1 MKPWMQKLAR
11 FLMGRNGPDS
21 LYTAILVVELIL
33 MVVNLFVG
41 SWILNL
47 LIWALLFWGIF
58 RVFSRNLPARR
69 RENEIWLKI
78 WKKITFGKGPVRGSN
93 PFGRQGGY
101 GSYGGYG
108 GYGGY
113 GQGYTPPPPPQ
124 KKKKLKT
131 DRDHCFRIC
140 PQCRAN
146 IRLPKKRGKH
156 TVVCPRCK
164 CRFEVS
170 I

>member
-1 MKPWMQKLAR
+1 MKPWMEKLAR

-21 LYTAILVVELIL
+21 LYTAILVTELVL
-33 MVVNLFVG
+33 MVINLFLG
-41 SWILNL
+41 SWILSL

-58 RVFSRNLPARR
+58 RVFSRNLPARQ
-69 RENEIWLKI
+69 RENRIWLKI
-78 WKKITFGKGPVRGSN
+78 WRKITFGKGPVRN
-93 PFGRQGGY
+93 HNAY
-101 GSYGGYG
+101 GSYGSY

-113 GQGYTPPPPPQ
+113 GQSYSPPP

-146 IRLPKKRGKH
+146 IRLPKKRGHH

-164 CRFEVS
+164 CRFEVK

>member
-1 MKPWMQKLAR
+1 MKPWMQKLAH

-21 LYTAILVVELIL
+21 LYTAILITELIL
-33 MVVNLFVG
+33 MVVNLFLG

-69 RENEIWLKI
+69 RENEIWVKI
-78 WKKITFGKGPVRGSN
+78 WKKITFGKGPVK
-93 PFGRQGGY
+93 PHGY

-108 GYGGY
+108 HYNSQTY
-113 GQGYTPPPPPQ
+113 GQSYAPPR
-124 KKKKLKT
+124 KKKQKLKT
-131 DRDHCFRIC
+131 DKDHCFRIC

-146 IRLPKKRGKH
+146 IRLPKKRGQH

-164 CRFEVS
+164 CRFEVR

>member
-1 MKPWMQKLAR
+1 MKPWMEKLAR

-21 LYTAILVVELIL
+21 LYTAILVTELVL
-33 MVVNLFVG
+33 MVVNLFLG
-41 SWILNL
+41 SWILSL

-69 RENEIWLKI
+69 RENQIWLKI
-78 WKKITFGKGPVRGSN
+78 WKKITFGKGPVRN
-93 PFGRQGGY
+93 HNAY
-101 GSYGGYG
+101 GSYGY

-113 GQGYTPPPPPQ
+113 GQSYSPPP

-131 DRDHCFRIC
+131 DRHHCFRIC
-140 PQCRAN
+140 PQCKAN
-146 IRLPKKRGKH
+146 IRLPKKRGSH

-164 CRFEVS
+164 CRFEVR